1 MKTTCCYFKIHILR
15 DLLAFQLDILTM
27 AQLCIPVR
35 TNVCIIPIVGGQLLS
50 PLHPPYGLDPHGS
63 VAKDWVV
70 VLAVH
75 AVGLPAVVDLVPQGG
90 LVILVC
96 CSIRQDI

>member
-1 MKTTCCYFKIHILR
+1 MTE
-15 DLLAFQLDILTM
+15 
-27 AQLCIPVR
+27 LCIPVW
-35 TNVCIIPIVGGQLLS
+35 TIISIIPIVGGQLLS
-50 PLHPPYGLDPHGS
+50 PLHPPDGLDPHGS
-63 VAKDWVV
+63 VAKDWVI

-75 AVGLPAVVDLVPQGG
+75 TVGLPAVVDLVPQGG